1 MADLATLQTWLTEAE
16 LAYHK
21 LATGSQEEAVQ
32 HDGMSLT
39 YTRADLG
46 RLKNYIGDLKSQIA
60 AITGSGLKRRG
71 FVVDL

>member
-16 LAYHK
+16 LAHHR
-21 LATGSQEEAVQ
+21 LATGSQEESAQ

-39 YTRADLG
+39 YTRADMG
-46 RLKNYIGDLKSQIA
+46 KLKVYIGDLKGQIA
-60 AITGSGLKRRG
+60 AITGAGLKRRG